1 MIDAPTNPLQN
12 VPDTLRQ
19 LDQWVAWRS
28 ESRDDGAA
36 TKVPYSPAT
45 GKRASS
51 TAANTWTGF
60 KSAAGAEGYDGPGFV
75 FVAGGGLV
83 GMDLDGCRNPQ
94 TGEIANWARE
104 VIQQFD
110 TYTEISPSQTGV
122 KLFLRGES
130 PLSSGKKKLLPEVER
145 IADKSPAIEVY
156 DRGRY
161 FAVTGLILDGCPSEP
176 QERQAELTALVNRY
190 WPERTCAKNC
200 TGSNP
205 GKYSGISSRPNSGNS
220 AGIIDRPNSSQLGPI
235 SSKRLERARKYIAK
249 MPAAISGSG
258 GHDRTFAVACA
269 LCIGFDL
276 GPDDALDLLREY
288 NERCEPPWGDH
299 DLEHKI
305 ASAMRAD
312 GERGHLLV
320 AERAPATR
328 GKRKPAEKPQNFAE
342 LKKGVLSNAERVG
355 EGQDQETIPKS
366 LAEILGNIQQITGGW
381 PRRVGATLFIDDPAH
396 GLGHFTKID
405 QLFGWLSSTAA
416 VEWYK
421 STGCVSRGEV
431 FAELQRTAQAYR
443 AIEAFPHFP
452 PFADHYYRHPQIKLG
467 GGEYLRALLD
477 RFAPA
482 TPIDRDLIQAMF
494 ASAVWG
500 GDGGSR
506 PAFVV
511 ASDDGRGV
519 GKTTLV
525 EAVGQLMGGMFAIS
539 KDDRAGDIAKRL
551 LTPEAATK
559 RVVGFDNVKQ
569 NKLSWGELE
578 AFITAREI
586 SGHQMYSGER
596 TRPNTLLWCITLNG
610 PALSKDMAQRSVIIK
625 LAKPTHTGDWEDGL
639 RDFIETHRWRIMG
652 DLAAFLNGPAEP
664 LAKHTRWGKWERDI
678 LARLPEPTEA
688 QTVIAERQAAVDV
701 DDEESRII
709 EDAFRQ
715 ELERLGYDP
724 DSDAVHIPNVIAREW
739 YVKATGIQT
748 STTGAM
754 RAINQAA
761 TEGTL
766 HGLKLNPSR
775 THGRGVL
782 WAMAGF
788 TAVAYDLEQR
798 IREHSWRGQVS

>member
-1 MIDAPTNPLQN
+1 MARAAINGGNDGMIDAPTNPLQN
-12 VPDTLRQ
+12 VPDTLRR
-19 LDQWVAWRS
+19 LNQWVAWRS
-28 ESRDDGAA
+28 ESRDDGAP
-36 TKVPYSPAT
+36 TKVPYNVRT

-51 TAANTWTGF
+51 TGANTWGAF
-60 KSAAGAEGYDGPGFV
+60 YPAACAEGYDGPGFV
-75 FVAGGGLV
+75 FAAGGGLV
-83 GMDLDGCRNPQ
+83 GIDLDGCRDPE
-94 TGEIANWARE
+94 TGEIAEWAQE
-104 VIQQFD
+104 IIQRFD
-110 TYTEISPSQTGV
+110 TYTEISPSGTGA

-130 PLSSGKKKLLPEVER
+130 PLSSGKKKLLPDADR

-176 QERQAELTALVNRY
+176 QERQEQLNELVARLWPQTTKPSTRATGQRTAT
-190 WPERTCAKNC
+190 P
-200 TGSNP
+200 
-205 GKYSGISSRPNSGNS
+205 
-220 AGIIDRPNSSQLGPI
+220 II
-235 SSKRLERARKYIAK
+235 ERARKYIAK
-249 MPAAISGSG
+249 MPAAVSGSG

-269 LCIGFDL
+269 LCIGFSL
-276 GPDDALDLLREY
+276 GPDDALELLREY
-288 NERCEPPWGDH
+288 NERCEPPWDEF

-305 ASAMRAD
+305 ASAMQAD
-312 GERGHLLV
+312 GERGHLVV

-328 GKRKPAEKPQNFAE
+328 GKPATAPKSA
-342 LKKGVLSNAERVG
+342 KGEANAIVATALMPMLSNAERVG

-366 LAEILGNIQQITGGW
+366 LAEILVNVDKLTDGW

-405 QLFGWLSSTAA
+405 QLFGWLSSKAA

-452 PFADHYYRHPQIKLG
+452 PFSDHYYSHRQITFG
-467 GGEYLRALLD
+467 SGDYLRGLLD
-477 RFAPA
+477 RFCPE
-482 TPIDRDLIQAMF
+482 TPIDRDLILAMF

-511 ASDDGRGV
+511 ASDAGRGV

-596 TRPNTLLWCITLNG
+596 TRPNTMLWCITLNG
-610 PALSKDMAQRSVIIK
+610 PALSKDMAQRSCIVK
-625 LAKPTHTGDWEDGL
+625 LAKPKHTGDWEDSL
-639 RDFIETHRWRIMG
+639 RDFIEAHRWQILG
-652 DLAAFLNGPAEP
+652 DLAAFLNGPAEH

-678 LARLPEPTEA
+678 LARLPEPAEA
-688 QTVIAERQAAVDV
+688 QAIIAERQAAVDV
-701 DDEESRII
+701 DDEESRIL
-709 EDAFRQ
+709 EDGFRQ

-724 DSDAVHIPNVIAREW
+724 DTDAVHIPNVIARDW

-748 STTGAM
+748 STTGAT

-798 IREHSWRGQVS
+798 IREHSWRGQTS